1 MQAGPKGQC
10 KGPCLSGGSCTEIDV
25 GQGVGYSD
33 DLSLTVLTKLL
44 NSAQFKQAKLAKWS
58 QAELRWPYNVGVV
71 VGGGHVFQ
79 ISQARPNLAS

>member
-33 DLSLTVLTKLL
+33 DLSLTVLTKFCTK
-44 NSAQFKQAKLAKWS
+44 NGPKKFIQKFFQKLAENLKKHLILNKYFYRFS
-58 QAELRWPYNVGVV
+58 KLPYFLKVW
-71 VGGGHVFQ
+71 
-79 ISQARPNLAS
+79 